1 MATSF
6 GFRFLAVFFPRE
18 YVNFKPFEIADL
30 QSTKK
35 PDVSFAFELFWWRWI
50 ITFGNDKPSIST

>member
-1 MATSF
+1 MKVSIHCLIRYIMATSF

-35 PDVSFAFELFWWRWI
+35 PDVSFAFELF
-50 ITFGNDKPSIST
+50 